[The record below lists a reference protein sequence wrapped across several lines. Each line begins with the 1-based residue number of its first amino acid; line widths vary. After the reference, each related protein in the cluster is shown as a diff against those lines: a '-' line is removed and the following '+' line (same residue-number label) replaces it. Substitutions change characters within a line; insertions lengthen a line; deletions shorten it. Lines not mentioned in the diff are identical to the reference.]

1 MPENVIERMERIDGK
16 RRIADFMVK
25 EKMPYDFKVSY
36 AKIRAQ
42 EFVRECEKRD
52 LNYHVSV

>member
-25 EKMPYDFKVSY
+25 EKN
-36 AKIRAQ
+36 A
-42 EFVRECEKRD
+42 
-52 LNYHVSV
+52 L